1 MLSMTMCWLLVEL
14 IFIQSVVSIDAESI
28 KISQFEKLVADL
40 KVSHKVLPR
49 TISEM

>member
-1 MLSMTMCWLLVEL
+1 MLSMTMCWLLVGI

-28 KISQFEKLVADL
+28 KISQFGKLVADL
-40 KVSHKVLPR
+40 KVNRKVLSR